1 MADAVRLER
10 RHAAANSASSE
21 LIDLATR
28 RRRLIHAPT
37 TVTAAAADD
46 DDDDDHDHH
55 HNHNDYDDEDA
66 TQFHS
71 VYSRPHRRI

>member
-10 RHAAANSASSE
+10 RHTAANSASSE
-21 LIDLATR
+21 LIDLSTR
-28 RRRLIHAPT
+28 RRQLIHAPT
-37 TVTAAAADD
+37 TVTAAAAADD
-46 DDDDDHDHH
+46 DDDPDHH